1 MWRLIFL
8 AFLVAHGV
16 VHIGVWAMPKPADGK
31 EPPFDSTHSWLL
43 GDARKLA
50 ISLAVVSAAL
60 FAITALG
67 LFGRADWWRAM
78 AVVASGVSLGLMTL
92 FFNPWLFVGWGL
104 KRRPDRRH
112 RLVLMAVRATRR
124 RMNDPRRRST

>member
-8 AFLVAHGV
+8 ALLVAHGL
-16 VHIGVWAMPKPADGK
+16 VHIGVWAMPMPADGK
-31 EPPFDSTHSWLL
+31 EPRFDTAHSWLL

-60 FAITALG
+60 FAIAALG
-67 LFGRADWWRAM
+67 LFGHADWWRAM

-92 FFNPWLFVGWGL
+92 FFNPWLLAGWGL
-104 KRRPDRRH
+104 NVGLIAGIVLFSWSSE
-112 RLVLMAVRATRR
+112 RLVGA
-124 RMNDPRRRST
+124 